1 MSVRFP
7 RVASL
12 PDAAGLRARLEELG
26 CPLPCDD
33 EILSAPDSPL
43 AQALPL
49 PSSAPG
55 GSTAGGP
62 RVGNRWVIQPM
73 EGWDGTHEG
82 MPTELTRRLWRRFV

>member
-12 PDAAGLRARLEELG
+12 RDAAGLRARLEELG

-43 AQALPL
+43 AREAACRWAGRTQRWSMLALAAEQEDLQAVFAMSLI
-49 PSSAPG
+49 SS
-55 GSTAGGP
+55 T
-62 RVGNRWVIQPM
+62 RNRFF
-73 EGWDGTHEG
+73 
-82 MPTELTRRLWRRFV
+82 R